1 MEKENPV
8 AISAEE
14 LNSVLNSIKDV
25 NTQHIHEDYKSGVA
39 LSQAELDNLF
49 KSTPSSSGVASSRAE
64 KIAKRNAHA
73 AHVLEMANSKL
84 HKTISVIYGTVQ
96 KDNVFISSLK
106 PGDSLD
112 LDRLADQNA
121 DIVING
127 KVFAHGQLEIK
138 DGHASVK
145 ITDIV

>member
-49 KSTPSSSGVASSRAE
+49 KSKPSSSGVASSRAE

-127 KVFAHGQLEIK
+127 KIFAHGQLEIK